1 MRRPK
6 VDLNKSLDT
15 MKYDVRMLDWN
26 KKQGTLKSEELTK
39 HLESLPDSKANCEEV
54 TLEDIEEYN
63 D

>member
-1 MRRPK
+1 M
-6 VDLNKSLDT
+6 DINGALET

-26 KKQGTLKSEELTK
+26 SKQGLLSANELKQHLTA
-39 HLESLPDSKANCEEV
+39 LPDSKALCEEV